1 MTLREETSL
10 KTQVCGKLMLT
21 LTINKWDVKVWTI
34 HVAEVRKWWQ
44 TVVNMILKL
53 QVLQKKQRQEIS

>member
-1 MTLREETSL
+1 MTLSEETSL

-21 LTINKWDVKVWTI
+21 LIINKWDVKVWTI
-34 HVAEVRKWWQ
+34 HVAEVRNWWQ

-53 QVLQKKQRQEIS
+53 